1 MYPNMLTK
9 MSRAGIIR
17 ESLNR
22 NGALVKV
29 KDMDE
34 ACALTNQI
42 APEHLELA
50 VENPVELISKIKN
63 AGSIFAVNFHQRHW
77 EITVRGRIMS
87 YQLLISTIFIWSKRI

>member
-1 MYPNMLTK
+1 MLPK
-9 MSRAGIIR
+9 MSRVEIIR

-34 ACALTNQI
+34 ACALANQI

-50 VENPVELISKIKN
+50 VKNPSELISKIKMQVQ
-63 AGSIFAVNFHQRHW
+63 SSQVNFHLRHW
-77 EITVRGRIMS
+77 EITAGPNHV
-87 YQLLISTIFIWSKRI
+87 YQLLALQIFIWSERV